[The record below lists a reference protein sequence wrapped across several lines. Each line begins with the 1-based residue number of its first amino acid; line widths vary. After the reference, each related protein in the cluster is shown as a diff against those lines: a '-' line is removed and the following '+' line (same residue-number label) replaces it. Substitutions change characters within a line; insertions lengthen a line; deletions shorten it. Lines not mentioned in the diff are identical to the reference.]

1 VTEPLSQEAATAL
14 IKAILQDGQIAHSQ
28 HAIDELL
35 KDDMTTV
42 DSTNVMRA
50 GRVKLPAELHRH
62 EWRYRIETSRMAV
75 VIAFL
80 SETELRVVT
89 AWRAKR

>member
-1 VTEPLSQEAATAL
+1 MNEPLSPDAATAL
-14 IKAILQDGQIAHSQ
+14 IKKILQEGSVAHSQ

-35 KDDMTTV
+35 KDGMTTI

-50 GRVKLPAELHRH
+50 GRVKVPGELHRH

-75 VIAFL
+75 VVVFR
-80 SETELRVVT
+80 SEVELRVVT
-89 AWRAKR
+89 AWRVRG